1 MFFYTYMLRSGMERS
16 RGADRFADNV
26 VHRVDTD
33 TVLKPWLIV
42 LSLLIPVMFGFLLA
56 YGYLYEDDGR
66 YFRDSIDDYLLVTL
80 VFGLFLLECGELSFL
95 LYIVVK
101 RNKSHLDR
109 DAQWMDALCLYVD
122 EHRGDSTA
130 MRAIAANCKGVITGP
145 ATAVSFAAWVFEVLM
160 LVILGVLLAV
170 TAPDGLEGYRSKAA
184 ILLPPTLIVLLAQL
198 IITSGSAFGFPARHD
213 KLQSEFTKELSSSA
227 SAFGLSIGP
236 MPHIVQIR
244 KLWPHIVLAVVTLGL
259 YLFVYLFISC
269 REMNRHLASQWEYEE
284 YLLRSIISFEGGTGV
299 EAVGQAK

>member
-1 MFFYTYMLRSGMERS
+1 MERS

-42 LSLLIPVMFGFLLA
+42 LSLLLPVMFGFLLA
-56 YGYLYEDDGR
+56 YGYLCQDDGR
-66 YFRDSIDDYLLVTL
+66 YFRDGIEDYLFVTL
-80 VFGLFLLECGELSFL
+80 VFGLFLLECGELSFM

-109 DAQWMDALCLYVD
+109 DSEWMDALCLYVD
-122 EHRGDSTA
+122 EHRGDSSA
-130 MRAIAANCKGVITGP
+130 MRAISVNCKGVITGP
-145 ATAVSFAAWVFEVLM
+145 ATAVSFAAWMFEVLM

-184 ILLPPTLIVLLAQL
+184 VLLPPTLLVLLAQL
-198 IITSGSAFGFPARHD
+198 LITSGSVFGFPARHD
-213 KLQSEFTKELSSSA
+213 KLQSEFTKELSRSA
-227 SAFGLSIGP
+227 SGFGLAVDP
-236 MPHIVQIR
+236 MPHTVRIR
-244 KLWPHIVLAVVTLGL
+244 KLWPHLVLAAVTLGL

-269 REMNRHLASQWEYEE
+269 REMNRHLASQWAYEE
-284 YLLRSIISFEGGTGV
+284 DLLQRIVSFEGGTGV
-299 EAVGQAK
+299 EPAGRPRSRPGKG